1 MSKYV
6 APNLPADCLPAVQA
20 QIDELTAK
28 RDQAKHEG
36 YALWS
41 KARAQQAAAESATDP
56 NYANLLMAGGQG
68 IVGVRQLDVMAQGR
82 WAEVAQYQAM
92 LDKLKAEQE
101 AVKKAAG

>member
-20 QIDELTAK
+20 QIDELT
-28 RDQAKHEG
+28 
-36 YALWS
+36 
-41 KARAQQAAAESATDP
+41 ATDP